1 MKAATLFYTDW
12 LIINP
17 ENGKWVSAPSV
28 SPENGFFIDNVKE
41 RVYTCIAPTHDQQV
55 IYDLFTNYLKA
66 SEVLSI
72 DDALVE
78 KVKDMRANLQQN
90 GIGKDG
96 RLLEWDKEYVEDD
109 PGHRHISHLYGLFPG
124 NQITK
129 NTPELYQ
136 AARKSL
142 DTRIAYS
149 RENVG
154 WSLAWMISVGARFE
168 DAALAYSSME
178 RLLKNGIAPNMFSMH
193 APFQIDANFGATAG
207 TAEMLLQSHTEG
219 IRLFPA
225 LPEAWKSGN
234 IKGLCARGGYELD
247 IYWENNKLKKVDILS
262 KMLDGDIRLTYKE
275 TKRTVSL
282 NKGEKTEVLF

>member
-1 MKAATLFYTDW
+1 
-12 LIINP
+12 
-17 ENGKWVSAPSV
+17 
-28 SPENGFFIDNVKE
+28 
-41 RVYTCIAPTHDQQV
+41 
-55 IYDLFTNYLKA
+55 
-66 SEVLSI
+66 
-72 DDALVE
+72 
-78 KVKDMRANLQQN
+78 
-90 GIGKDG
+90 
-96 RLLEWDKEYVEDD
+96 
-109 PGHRHISHLYGLFPG
+109 
-124 NQITK
+124 
-129 NTPELYQ
+129 
-136 AARKSL
+136 
-142 DTRIAYS
+142 
-149 RENVG
+149 
-154 WSLAWMISVGARFE
+154 MISVGARFE

-207 TAEMLLQSHTEG
+207 MAEMLLQSHTEG
-219 IRLFPA
+219 IVLLPA